1 MNPFFTKWNSV
12 KTKENGVT
20 NSDLI
25 PQKGLLKQIFISC
38 LLNRNMTTLLHN
50 MLINPN
56 SITLL
61 LPTHCGYYP

>member
-25 PQKGLLKQIFISC
+25 PQKGLLKQTIYFLFTESE
-38 LLNRNMTTLLHN
+38 
-50 MLINPN
+50 
-56 SITLL
+56 
-61 LPTHCGYYP
+61 YDYPAAQYAY